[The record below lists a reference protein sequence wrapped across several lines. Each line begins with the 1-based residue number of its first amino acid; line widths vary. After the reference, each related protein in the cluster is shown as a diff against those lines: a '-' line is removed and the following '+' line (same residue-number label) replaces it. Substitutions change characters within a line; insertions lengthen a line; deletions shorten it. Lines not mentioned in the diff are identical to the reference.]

1 MALKETAPRPVIF
14 YSIFLGYLEHR
25 RFESA
30 DKQSIVVKI
39 LRQQICFGGS
49 GTILQLFE
57 WNWEKSVIV
66 KIL

>member
-1 MALKETAPRPVIF
+1 MGVALKETAPRPVIF

-49 GTILQLFE
+49 GTI
-57 WNWEKSVIV
+57 
-66 KIL
+66 

>member
-1 MALKETAPRPVIF
+1 MGVAFKETALRPVIF
-14 YSIFLGYLEHR
+14 YLIFLGYLEHR

-49 GTILQLFE
+49 GTI
-57 WNWEKSVIV
+57 
-66 KIL
+66 